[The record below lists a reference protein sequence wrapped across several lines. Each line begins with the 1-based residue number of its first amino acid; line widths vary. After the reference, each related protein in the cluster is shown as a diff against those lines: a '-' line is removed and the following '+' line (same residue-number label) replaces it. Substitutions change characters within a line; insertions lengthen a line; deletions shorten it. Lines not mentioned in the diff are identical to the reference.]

1 MDQRPPT
8 HPGTPGEPAE
18 EAFPRFEPHQDEAF
32 HTSRAA
38 GAQPYR
44 GGGQANP
51 WLVGLAVAAVLIAV
65 SVIAF
70 GLFASEDESSA
81 ATTVPTTDTTQPGA
95 TTGPTTDT
103 TMPGETSSTTVGPAE
118 ITLPT
123 QVTPGEITAV
133 GDPIPVN
140 ELTMSSSD
148 IGTLDF
154 GDDGD
159 QVLGQLAATF
169 GAPTQDTGFI
179 VGDGS
184 FGECPGD
191 SIRVVQWGPLN
202 VVIQGDAT
210 SSEFVSYRMDLRY
223 GDLTSPTREI
233 ATLSGL
239 RVGDQVEQLEDIY
252 GGFVIE
258 YVVDGEVGLVFKLY
272 SQRGGELLLWGPVES
287 QDPESLVTGI
297 YSPDSCGG

>member
-1 MDQRPPT
+1 MDQGPPT
-8 HPGTPGEPAE
+8 NPGEPFE
-18 EAFPRFEPHQDEAF
+18 ERFPRFEPHQDEAF
-32 HTSRAA
+32 RTSRAT

-70 GLFASEDESSA
+70 GLFAPEDEEGSA
-81 ATTVPTTDTTQPGA
+81 ATTLPGTTIAGQTTVPGTESTL
-95 TTGPTTDT
+95 
-103 TMPGETSSTTVGPAE
+103 PGETTSTTVGPAE
-118 ITLPT
+118 ITIPGGET
-123 QVTPGEITAV
+123 TPGEITPV

-169 GAPTQDTGFI
+169 SAPTQDTGFI

-202 VVIQGDAT
+202 VVIRGDAT
-210 SSEFVSYRMDLRY
+210 SNEFVSYRMDLRY
-223 GDLTSPTREI
+223 GDLTSPTRDI

-239 RVGDQVEQLEDIY
+239 RVGDQVSQLEDIY
-252 GGFVIE
+252 SGFTIE
-258 YVVDGEVGLVFKLY
+258 YVVDAEAGGLVFELY
-272 SQRGGELLLWGPVES
+272 SQSGGELLLWGPVES
-287 QDPESLVTGI
+287 QEPESLVTGI
-297 YSPDSCGG
+297 YSPDSCGR

>member
-1 MDQRPPT
+1 LDGRPPQY
-8 HPGTPGEPAE
+8 PGPPTGEPTE
-18 EAFPRFEPHQDEAF
+18 EPFPRFETQTQEGFRPA
-32 HTSRAA
+32 RAA
-38 GAQPYR
+38 GARPYR

-65 SVIAF
+65 SVISF
-70 GLFASEDESSA
+70 GLFAPEDDTGA
-81 ATTVPTTDTTQPGA
+81 APGTTVATTVATDPTGTTL
-95 TTGPTTDT
+95 
-103 TMPGETSSTTVGPAE
+103 PGETTSSTAGPAE

-123 QVTPGEITAV
+123 QVDSGEITPV

-140 ELTMSSSD
+140 ELSMTSSD
-148 IGTLDF
+148 IGVLDF

-169 GAPTQDTGFI
+169 GSPTQDTGYHI
-179 VGDGS
+179 GDGT

-202 VVIQGDAT
+202 VVIGGDT
-210 SSEFVSYRMDLRY
+210 TTNQFISYRMDLSY
-223 GDLTSPTREI
+223 GGLTSPTRDI

-239 RVGDQVEQLEDIY
+239 RVGDQVSQLEETY

-258 YVVDGEVGLVFKLY
+258 YLVDGDVGLVFKLFT
-272 SQRGGELLLWGPVES
+272 QRGGELLLWGPVES
-287 QDPESLVTGI
+287 QDPEGLVTGI
-297 YSPDSCGG
+297 YSPDSCGR